1 MSFGRPGGPGG
12 PPPGFHEEK
21 KKREIEE
28 KVLWRWM
35 LHYLKPMKS
44 QILVLTILLFIFT
57 IIETYIPRFQE
68 TLIDNGIIK
77 GDWTFTLQIMVLW
90 LGLFLVS
97 AIGNTFVNYYFGKM
111 GQEIIFNMRN
121 DLFEHLQKISLAYYD
136 THHSGDIISTA
147 TNDIDQINVIMGGQ
161 LIQVL
166 MDVFKGIFIIVLMFV
181 INVELALISMVLIPI
196 FFIASQIFKM
206 KVKSA
211 FRETRK
217 QMSNVTQKAQENISG
232 MKVIKSY
239 GKEEKA
245 AAEFD
250 DANKQNTAAMLK
262 VRKIFAFYFPI
273 IMFVTSIFSTL
284 ILLYAGIAIQ
294 DGISMFGSV
303 ITIGTFMVFN
313 TYLSQFFQPLFAITM
328 FQQFVE
334 SALASAERIYLL
346 LSEDTELI
354 DPANPAKFDK
364 VEGEIEYKHVQF
376 SYPKRKVKTEGKSM
390 AELYTA
396 TFGADQKTGAGKQK
410 SGFKQKMIEKMMEK
424 KSSMA
429 KMFGMNGLKAAQSQ
443 DPQML
448 LKLANTLDSQ
458 LRGSVKLG
466 AVGGGEGAGGMGGN
480 GGGPG
485 GQGMMNKEM
494 IMTILSDPK
503 IPKDIKEQ
511 FSPIVKQTIEEFIKM
526 KARNAASGDVFKDL
540 NFTIDQGKTIGIVG
554 ETGAGKT
561 TLVKLIPRFYE
572 IQSGEVLV
580 DGINTKEVSKQQ
592 LRSKIGMVPQDSFL
606 FSDTIE
612 NNLLYGID
620 ATSTEPKEMETYK
633 AKMVEIAQFLGLD
646 NFIQRMPHKYDTKLL
661 ENASNISIGQRQLIA
676 FARVLL
682 LDPKILILDEATSS
696 VDPYTETLIQDALDK
711 VRKGRTTLIIA
722 HRLSTI
728 KNADEIFVLSNGE
741 LIERGTHTEL
751 MQKNGKYAQLVKN
764 QASE

>member
-1 MSFGRPGGPGG
+1 MS
-12 PPPGFHEEK
+12 
-21 KKREIEE
+21 
-28 KVLWRWM
+28 
-35 LHYLKPMKS
+35 
-44 QILVLTILLFIFT
+44 
-57 IIETYIPRFQE
+57 
-68 TLIDNGIIK
+68 
-77 GDWTFTLQIMVLW
+77 
-90 LGLFLVS
+90 
-97 AIGNTFVNYYFGKM
+97 
-111 GQEIIFNMRN
+111 
-121 DLFEHLQKISLAYYD
+121 
-136 THHSGDIISTA
+136 
-147 TNDIDQINVIMGGQ
+147 GQ

-166 MDVFKGIFIIVLMFV
+166 MDIFKGIFIIVLMFV

-196 FFIASQIFKM
+196 FFIAAQIFKM

-273 IMFVTSIFSTL
+273 IQFITSIFSTM

-294 DGISMFGSV
+294 DGISLFGSV

-313 TYLSQFFQPLFAITM
+313 TYLAQFFQPLFAITM

-346 LSEDTELI
+346 LSEDTELS
-354 DPANPAKFDK
+354 DPATPAQFDDVHGK
-364 VEGEIEYKHVQF
+364 IEYNHVQF
-376 SYPKRKVKTEGKSM
+376 SYPKRKVKTEGMTM
-390 AELYTA
+390 ADLYT
-396 TFGADQKTGAGKQK
+396 TSFGNQNTKKQ
-410 SGFKQKMIEKMMEK
+410 GIKQKMMQKMMEK
-424 KSSMA
+424 KSTMS
-429 KMFGMNGLKAAQSQ
+429 KMFGMNGSGASRAQ
-443 DPQML
+443 DPQMI

-458 LRGSVKLG
+458 LRGSLKLG
-466 AVGGGEGAGGMGGN
+466 AGGSGGGGDGAGGMGGN
-480 GGGPG
+480 GGMPG
-485 GQGMMNKEM
+485 GQSMMNKEM
-494 IMTILSDPK
+494 IMNILSDPN
-503 IPKDIKEQ
+503 IPTEIQNQ
-511 FSPIVKQTIEEFIKM
+511 FTPLVKQTIEEFRKM
-526 KARNAASGDVFKDL
+526 KERNAASGDVFKDL
-540 NFTIDQGKTIGIVG
+540 QFTIEQGKTIGIVG

-572 IQSGEVLV
+572 IQSGEILV
-580 DGINTKEVSKQQ
+580 DGINTKQVSKQK
-592 LRSKIGMVPQDSFL
+592 LRNKIGMVPQDSFL

-620 ATSTEPKEMETYK
+620 SSSTDPIEMEKHK

-646 NFIQRMPHKYDTKLL
+646 NFIQRMPQKYGTKLL

-728 KNADEIFVLSNGE
+728 KNADEIFVLANGE
-741 LIERGTHTEL
+741 LIERGTHSQL
-751 MQKNGKYAQLVKN
+751 MEKNGKYAQLVKN
-764 QASE
+764 QASG